1 MNKIL
6 NNLISSINLIKNIQ
20 VKERFIMNFYLFTVT
35 VPNVEEGNKIARIL
49 IESKLAACVN
59 ILKDI
64 SSVYRWKGEIQEDN
78 EHLLLIKTTEDKSVS
93 LIQMINKIHSYETPE
108 CIGFKVE
115 KGSQK
120 YLNWIKDVVD

>member
-1 MNKIL
+1 
-6 NNLISSINLIKNIQ
+6 
-20 VKERFIMNFYLFTVT
+20 MNFYLFIVT
-35 VPNVEEGNKIARIL
+35 VPSIDEGKKIARSL
-49 IESKLAACVN
+49 VESKLAACVN
-59 ILKDI
+59 IIKDI

-78 EHLLLIKTTEDKSVS
+78 EHLLLIKTTEDKSESV
-93 LIQMINKIHSYETPE
+93 IQKINAIHSYSEPE